1 MCACTSS
8 IHSLARLLPRIF
20 RAYDCWSFHLCASPS
35 YGAMRSEPMNTDNI
49 NYVCGSP
56 HVLLEQEK
64 RRRRGWM
71 SKDQK
76 DQKKKGKGD
85 GAMCMSMEVLLLW
98 VGAAAVAG
106 AAVSPSKQVVVYLR
120 HISVLLDVLHHL
132 ILSLA
137 ASVPV
142 AFVLIGGTV
151 QGATPMQRR
160 GCAV

>member
-1 MCACTSS
+1 M
-8 IHSLARLLPRIF
+8 
-20 RAYDCWSFHLCASPS
+20 
-35 YGAMRSEPMNTDNI
+35 
-49 NYVCGSP
+49 
-56 HVLLEQEK
+56 
-64 RRRRGWM
+64 
-71 SKDQK
+71 
-76 DQKKKGKGD
+76 
-85 GAMCMSMEVLLLW
+85 LW

-151 QGATPMQRR
+151 QGATPMQRH